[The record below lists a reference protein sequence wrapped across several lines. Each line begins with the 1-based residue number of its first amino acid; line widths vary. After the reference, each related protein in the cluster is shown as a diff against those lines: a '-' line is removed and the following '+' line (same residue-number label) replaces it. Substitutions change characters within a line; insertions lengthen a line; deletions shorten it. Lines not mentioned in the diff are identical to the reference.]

1 MLFSIETTNY
11 IHYLDIFGKFKP
23 NDVDT
28 LILSE
33 VRKLAQP

>member
-11 IHYLDIFGKFKP
+11 TYVDIFGKFKP

-28 LILSE
+28 LIVSE